1 GEEEELFAASRVG
14 TRSDRMLLVL
24 VDEMNLARVEY
35 YFSEFLSK
43 LEMRRAVS
51 DPGNSVMRRPAE
63 IELEG
68 AVRGDGDEDSAQA
81 EIRLWVGGNV
91 LFAGTMN
98 EDESTQTLS
107 DKVLD
112 RANVL
117 RFGKPPPR
125 TLSVGPRSDEFRQ
138 GNYLTHDNWA
148 SWRQEVTQERWTD
161 DVNGWLET
169 LNESLDAIG
178 RPFGWRIREGIHQ
191 YIANYPGVGAQ
202 EAYKQAM
209 ADQVEQKIMPKLRG
223 VDIHQQQA

>member
-1 GEEEELFAASRVG
+1 
-14 TRSDRMLLVL
+14 
-24 VDEMNLARVEY
+24 
-35 YFSEFLSK
+35 
-43 LEMRRAVS
+43 
-51 DPGNSVMRRPAE
+51 MRRPAE

-81 EIRLWVGGNV
+81 EIRMWVGGNV
-91 LFAGTMN
+91 LFTGTMN

-125 TLSVGPRSDEFRQ
+125 TLSVGSRSDEFRQ
-138 GNYLTHDNWA
+138 GSYLTHDNWV
-148 SWRQEVTQERWTD
+148 SWRKEVAQEHWTD
-161 DVNGWLET
+161 EVNDWIEK

-178 RPFGWRIREGIHQ
+178 RPFGWRTREGIHQ

-202 EAYKQAM
+202 NAYKHAM

-223 VDIHQQQA
+223 VDIHQQQAGQALNGVEAVLEDLGDEELLTTYRACLQQTGFGIFNWRGVTRAVTD